1 MSATTLLIAT
11 EHRTLTRRRDFT
23 LDRSTPIR
31 TVQDILDILRAER
44 LTGKLVINLNQGS
57 VGIIQSEESSRL

>member
-1 MSATTLLIAT
+1 MATIVALIAT

-23 LDRSTPIR
+23 LDRRSPLR

-44 LTGKLVINLNQGS
+44 STGKLIINLNQGS
-57 VGIIQSEESSRL
+57 VGVIQSEESAKL